1 MIKMITSPS
10 YISTNNK
17 IQDNLEK
24 VRIFDTTLRDGEQ
37 TPGVSVNAE
46 QKVNIAIKLDELGV
60 DAIEAGFPIVSDG
73 EARAIKTIVR
83 QGLKSEICG
92 LARSVQADIDAA
104 LKCDLKYIHTFI
116 ATSEIHMKYK
126 LNMTPDQVLE
136 RAIWA
141 VDYAKKHGV
150 QVEFSAEDATRS
162 DRGFLIKVLKAAQEA
177 GADRIDI
184 PDTVGYATPE
194 YISSLVQEVAD
205 NITVPI
211 SMHCHDDFG
220 HAVANSL
227 AGINAGAIC
236 AHVTINGIGE
246 RAGNAS
252 LEEFVM
258 ALHCL
263 YNRRTNIKSELLYET
278 SKFVSNTM
286 GIIVQPNKAIIGE
299 NAFGHESGIHTHG
312 IINNPLTY
320 EPISPELVGRKR
332 WLQAGKHAG
341 AHGIK
346 AMLGDFGIKPTEE
359 QLKEIVERQKTV
371 ADLGK
376 SITTADLLSI
386 SGQIMGNSKFEEK
399 FKLQDFHI
407 VTGQNITPTAVI
419 RLNIGG
425 KDYIASEIG
434 VGPVD
439 SALKAIQ
446 KIAVEVAKIKIR
458 EYRLES
464 ITGGSDALAEVSV
477 KVEDMNGNVVSAR
490 KSGADVVVASVQA
503 MMDAI
508 NKVMLRKVLEA

>member
-1 MIKMITSPS
+1 MTTELEANFID
-10 YISTNNK
+10 NN
-17 IQDNLEK
+17 IDSSK

-37 TPGVSVNAE
+37 TPGVSVDSGH
-46 QKVNIAIKLDELGV
+46 KINIALKLDELGV
-60 DAIEAGFPIVSDG
+60 DAIEAGFPIVSEG
-73 EARAIKTIVR
+73 ERKAIKTIAK
-83 QGLKSEICG
+83 QGLKAEVCG
-92 LARSVQADIDAA
+92 LARSVQEDIDAA
-104 LKCDLKYIHTFI
+104 LSCDLQYIHTFI
-116 ATSEIHMKYK
+116 ATSEIHMQYK
-126 LNMTPDQVLE
+126 LHMNQEQVLE
-136 RAIWA
+136 RAFWA

-162 DRGFLIKVLKAAQEA
+162 DRNFLIKVFKAAQEA

-184 PDTVGYATPE
+184 PDTVGYATPY
-194 YISSLVQEVAD
+194 YISNLVKEVSKNISL
-205 NITVPI
+205 PI

-220 HAVANSL
+220 QAVANSI
-227 AGINAGAIC
+227 AGINNGASC

-258 ALHCL
+258 SLHCL
-263 YNRRTNIKSELLYET
+263 YNKKTNIQTQLLFEV

-346 AMLGDFGIKPTEE
+346 AMLKEFGINPTDD
-359 QLKEIVERQKTV
+359 QLHKIVEQQKII
-371 ADLGK
+371 ADRGK

-386 SGQIMGNSKFEEK
+386 SSKIIGNKKFEEK
-399 FKLQDFHI
+399 FKLHDFHI
-407 VTGQNITPTAVI
+407 VTGLNIVPTAVI
-419 RLNIGG
+419 QLSSEG
-425 KDYIASEIG
+425 KEYIASEVG

-446 KIAVEVAKIKIR
+446 KIAVEVANIKIR

-477 KVEDMNGNVVSAR
+477 KVEDDLGNVVSAR
-490 KSGADVVVASVQA
+490 KSGEDVVVASVQA
-503 MMDAI
+503 VMDAI
-508 NKVMLRKVLEA
+508 NKVMLKKALEL